1 MTAPLARLAT
11 ALSRNY
17 RLEREL
23 GAGGMATVYLAEDV
37 KHRRKVAV
45 KVLRPDL
52 AAALGPERFLREVKI
67 AANLQHPHILPL
79 HDSGEADGFLYY
91 VMPFV
96 DGISLREKLVKDGEL
111 PIPDAVRILRDLAD
125 AMAYA
130 HSQGVVHRDIK
141 PDNIMLS
148 GRHALV
154 TDFGVAKA
162 VSEATGAATLTTAGV
177 ALGTPAYMAP
187 EQAAADP
194 HVDHRADIYAF
205 GVVAYEL
212 LTGQP
217 PFTAPTPQALL
228 SAQLTMTPQPVTAHR
243 PSIPPALAGLVMKC
257 LEKRPADRWQSA
269 DELIPQLEAVLTPSG
284 GTTPT
289 AMRAVPGVSGRGSRR
304 LAGGAVVLAVLLG
317 LGFWRFGRTGG
328 GGAPPGLR
336 AVAVVPFENLT
347 GDQALDVVGRVA
359 SEDLSRSI
367 AQTDSADVVS
377 GNAVT
382 AAIGEEGTSGTAG
395 VADRVARATGADLI
409 VLGSYSKSGDSLRMQ
424 VSVVDAKTGKVV
436 RALDPTTGPVADPMV
451 AIGALRERLLGAIVS
466 GDLARKVTVASTPPK
481 YSAYLEYYGGLREY
495 VKNDMAASVPYF
507 ERAIAIDSTY
517 VAAYR
522 SLNSAYVI
530 QGHFDEAERVMARLR
545 RQRDR
550 LASADRLAVDLQEAD
565 GIGDFPEA
573 LRLAQEHYRR
583 TGDPFSSHLVGRWGM
598 SLLNP
603 RLALDALR
611 VTDSLY
617 VTGAFAPQLQ
627 LEAWAYHQLGD
638 SRKELAVLDRGIV
651 RMPRFAASFTGSK
664 FRPYA
669 ARRDLAAARALADT
683 VLTQRSDRG
692 TTDGLRWVNMGA
704 AEFEAHGDS
713 AGGQQL
719 NRLAL
724 DWARSNA
731 PSTGSPAW
739 ERMAGT
745 LWLFAGALDSAE
757 AHFTRAL
764 PDTSR
769 NAIGA
774 VSSLAIIAARRNH
787 GAWARAVSDSLAA
800 HAPKRERDFGQTPY
814 WRAAI
819 LAELGDRE
827 QAIRL
832 LRTAPH
838 RRMQLWHSDPPLRA
852 LRGYP
857 PFDELIT
864 PRR

>member
-1 MTAPLARLAT
+1 MTTSGRLTAALADR
-11 ALSRNY
+11 Y
-17 RLEREL
+17 RIEREL

-52 AAALGPERFLREVKI
+52 AATLGPERFLREVTI

-79 HDSGEADGFLYY
+79 HDSGEADGFLFY

-130 HSQGVVHRDIK
+130 HRRGVVHRDIK
-141 PDNIMLS
+141 PENVMLAD
-148 GRHALV
+148 RHALV

-162 VSEATGAATLTTAGV
+162 VSEATGTHALTTAGV

-217 PFTAPTPQALL
+217 PFTAPTSQALL
-228 SAQLTMTPQPVTAHR
+228 GAQVAMTPQPVTAHR

-269 DELIPQLEAVLTPSG
+269 DELVPQLEAVLTPSG
-284 GTTPT
+284 GTTPAAT
-289 AMRAVPGVSGRGSRR
+289 RAVPGVSGRGSRL
-304 LAGGAVVLAVLLG
+304 LAGGAVVLAVLVGLG
-317 LGFWRFGRTGG
+317 LWRFGRAGG

-347 GDQALDVVGRVA
+347 GDQAFDVVGRVA

-367 AQTDSADVVS
+367 AQTDSADVIS
-377 GNAVT
+377 G
-382 AAIGEEGTSGTAG
+382 AG
-395 VADRVARATGADLI
+395 II
-409 VLGSYSKSGDSLRMQ
+409 VLGSYAKSGDSLRMQ
-424 VSVVDAKTGKVV
+424 VSVVDGKTGKVV

-451 AIGALRERLLGAIVS
+451 AIGALRERLLGSIVS

-481 YSAYLEYYGGLREY
+481 YSAYLEHYGGLREY
-495 VKNDMAASVPYF
+495 VKRDMAASVPYF
-507 ERAIAIDSTY
+507 ERAIAIDSMY
-517 VAAYR
+517 VAAYK
-522 SLNSAYVI
+522 SLISAYVI
-530 QGHFDEAERVMARLR
+530 QEHFDEADRVRAQLR

-550 LASADRLAVDLQEAD
+550 LASADRLAVDMQEAD
-565 GIGDFPEA
+565 DIGDFPEA

-583 TGDPFSSHLVGRWGM
+583 TGDPLSSHLVGRWGM
-598 SLLNP
+598 FLLNP
-603 RLALDALR
+603 RLALNALR
-611 VTDSLY
+611 VTDSVY
-617 VTGAFAPQLQ
+617 VTAAFASQLDY
-627 LEAWAYHQLGD
+627 EAWAYHQLGD
-638 SRKELAVLDRGIV
+638 SRQELAVLDRGIV
-651 RMPRFAASFTGSK
+651 RMPRSATYFTGRK

-669 ARRDLAAARALADT
+669 AGRDLAAARALADT
-683 VLTQRSDRG
+683 VLTQQSDRG
-692 TTDGLRWVNMGA
+692 TTDGLRWVGSGA

-731 PSTGSPAW
+731 PRTGSPAW
-739 ERMAGT
+739 ERTVGA

-769 NAIGA
+769 NAIGT

-787 GAWARAVSDSLAA
+787 GARARAVSDSLAA
-800 HAPKRERDFGQTPY
+800 HAPERERDYGQTPY

-827 QAIRL
+827 QAMRL
-832 LRTAPH
+832 LRTAPF

-857 PFDELIT
+857 PFDALIT
-864 PRR
+864 PQR